1 VALAGPDHPSVVVP
15 RLDYRQLW
23 LLEEMAAALR
33 RALLSRLQVRSS
45 RRAG

>member
-23 LLEEMAAALR
+23 LLEQVAAALR
-33 RALLSRLQVRSS
+33 QALLSRIEVLSS